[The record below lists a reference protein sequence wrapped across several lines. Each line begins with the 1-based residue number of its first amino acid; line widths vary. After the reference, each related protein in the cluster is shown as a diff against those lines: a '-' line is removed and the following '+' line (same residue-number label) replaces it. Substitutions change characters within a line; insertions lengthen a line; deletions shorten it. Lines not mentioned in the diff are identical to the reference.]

1 MKEELLDVL
10 DENGVKTDEVLPRS
24 EVHKKACGIELLW

>member
-24 EVHKKACGIELLW
+24 EVHKKACVIELLW